1 MICMTFFNSSLMFN
15 LHLQEEDKE
24 GRQKV
29 GFVLY
34 LKKKVIMSVP
44 MCSMLYK
51 LLWRHHIVEVSQ
63 MNLCI
68 S

>member
-1 MICMTFFNSSLMFN
+1 MFN